1 MNTGAMRSE
10 FTGVNFGVNFQ
21 FLSITKTYLEGCGI
35 MLLHNGCTKVYGSNG
50 MERVRQASEI
60 WKTLDEFGA
69 DDARFTAECTV
80 TVTGEDTALSLP
92 AALTSVEEEAFAG
105 NSAAAHIILGESVSE
120 IGSRAFADMPALT
133 AVEIVSGSAVIAED
147 AFDGSSPVIVCSEDS
162 TACAYAD
169 AHGLK
174 RLCR

>member
-1 MNTGAMRSE
+1 MQSGWHWQSSNEKVLAADESGRLTAISE
-10 FTGVNFGVNFQ
+10 
-21 FLSITKTYLEGCGI
+21 GI
-35 MLLHNGCTKVYGSNG
+35 AVLTV
-50 MERVRQASEI
+50 
-60 WKTLDEFGA
+60 TGA

-80 TVTGEDTALSLP
+80 TVTGEATALSLP